1 MNQPLGQVK
10 RFKTLNYQG
19 DTGWLLNSMSTPEHV
34 GEISSDGFIKK
45 EGKYF
50 ATVNG
55 KTATASTLN
64 AEEIQVEGL
73 GTVDSV
79 VGKVLTFNDGVNSN
93 LQVGDNIYFLADNA
107 VASYTLSGA
116 CIVKTATKVT
126 IPANGTA
133 PAAGKFVLF
142 DKGGVVNQSGLLGF
156 FAEVEMKHTT
166 TSAAELFSVGSLV
179 V

>member
-1 MNQPLGQVK
+1 MQQL
-10 RFKTLNYQG
+10 
-19 DTGWLLNSMSTPEHV
+19 
-34 GEISSDGFIKK
+34 
-45 EGKYF
+45 
-50 ATVNG
+50 NG
-55 KTATASTLN
+55 KAATASTLN
-64 AEEIQVEGL
+64 AEELQVEGL

-79 VGKVLTFNDGVNSN
+79 AGQVLTFSDGVNSN

-107 VASYTLSGA
+107 VASYTLSGT
-116 CIVKTATKVT
+116 CTDKTATTIT

-166 TSAAELFSVGSLV
+166 NSAAELFSVGSLIV
-179 V
+179 